1 MKTVR
6 FKDAWEDLKNKT
18 DSSYALFSA
27 AEDLSRII
35 LTLIEARV
43 DQGYTQ
49 RQLADKCGLKQSA
62 IARMESLK
70 TIPRLDTVIRVA
82 NALNHVVCVDAVT
95 AKISDITIESLEIT
109 NSDELNY
116 AYSDEIGSATKE
128 GLEYGVVS

>member
-6 FKDAWEDLKNKT
+6 FEDAWEDLKNKT
-18 DSSYALFSA
+18 DSSYALFST

>member
-6 FKDAWEDLKNKT
+6 FEDAWEDLKNKT
-18 DSSYALFSA
+18 DSSYALFST

-95 AKISDITIESLEIT
+95 AKISDITIES
-109 NSDELNY
+109 
-116 AYSDEIGSATKE
+116 
-128 GLEYGVVS
+128 

>member
-6 FKDAWEDLKNKT
+6 FEDAWEDLKNKT
-18 DSSYALFSA
+18 DSSYALFST

-109 NSDELNY
+109 NSDKLYY

>member
-6 FKDAWEDLKNKT
+6 FEDAWQDLKNKT
-18 DSSYALFSA
+18 DSSYALFST

-109 NSDELNY
+109 NSDKLNY

>member
-6 FKDAWEDLKNKT
+6 FEDAWEDLKNKT
-18 DSSYALFSA
+18 DSSYALFST

-95 AKISDITIESLEIT
+95 AKISDITIESMEIT
-109 NSDELNY
+109 NSDKLNY

>member
-6 FKDAWEDLKNKT
+6 FEDAWEDLKNKT
-18 DSSYALFSA
+18 DSSYALFST

-49 RQLADKCGLKQSA
+49 RQLADKCGLKKSA
-62 IARMESLK
+62 IAWMESLK

-109 NSDELNY
+109 NSDKLNY

>member
-6 FKDAWEDLKNKT
+6 FEDAWEDLKNKT
-18 DSSYALFSA
+18 DSSYALFST

-95 AKISDITIESLEIT
+95 AKISDITIESMEIT
-109 NSDELNY
+109 NSDKLNY

-128 GLEYGVVS
+128 GLGYGVVS

>member
-6 FKDAWEDLKNKT
+6 FEDAWEDLKNKT
-18 DSSYALFSA
+18 DSSYALFST

-109 NSDELNY
+109 NSDKLNY